1 MGCALGLA
9 GAYLLDRKWLRF
21 STEAPLPGQLL
32 KVVLGLG
39 LTMALRAVLK
49 APLNHLLGS
58 WADLVR
64 YFLTVLAVGGLWP
77 ASFPFFARL
86 GRKKQ

>member
-1 MGCALGLA
+1 
-9 GAYLLDRKWLRF
+9 
-21 STEAPLPGQLL
+21 
-32 KVVLGLG
+32 
-39 LTMALRAVLK
+39 MALRAVLK
-49 APLNHLLGS
+49 APLNHLLGG

-77 ASFPFFARL
+77 AAFPFFARL